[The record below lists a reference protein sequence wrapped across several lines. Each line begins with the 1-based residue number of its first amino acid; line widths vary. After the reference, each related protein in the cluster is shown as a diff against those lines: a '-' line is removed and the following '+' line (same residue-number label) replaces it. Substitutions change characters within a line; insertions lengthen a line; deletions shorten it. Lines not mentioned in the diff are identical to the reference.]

1 MHKKV
6 IKRSVIK
13 KLKYENYK
21 NCFEPTQ
28 LDNKINHEEKN
39 KIDTDSLKKDH
50 KVFIKNNKL
59 ILKMQ
64 KRYGTIKNIVSKK
77 EVNKCGNIIKGYKN
91 D

>member
-21 NCFEPTQ
+21 NYFEATQ
-28 LDNKINHEEKN
+28 LDNKINHVEKN
-39 KIDTDSLKKDH
+39 KIDIDSLKKDH

-59 ILKMQ
+59 ILKIQ
-64 KRYGTIKNIVSKK
+64 KRYGTIKNIVSENK
-77 EVNKCGNIIKGYKN
+77 VNKYGNIIKGYKN